1 MLVPVLVLLTVF
13 VLWAGRGGRA
23 ALTADLAAEEAA
35 TAAALCC
42 EEDTAGEPDRETL
55 VEDMLAARPG
65 LGFLCI
71 GGARPEAPADGGGPD
86 EFVQERWLDFEFGSG
101 SRSGGVGVLDVQ
113 FGCETDGAVAPL
125 RGLFPTVDFSGQAS
139 EVIIRRPQSPD
150 IGFAATVFRVNEN
163 ASELVFEVRSPIPV
177 PQNIQVDYVISTA
190 VPATVSHTLTSPG
203 SVIMTAGTASVA
215 IRAPLL
221 SEADTLHEGTET
233 LTVELVQLWDP
244 LLSTVLSPTIA
255 ELDPDFMIATGEV
268 EDDDPPPHLFLFTT
282 TPCTVTEGDPVP
294 FQVRLRDQANTS
306 PAASASTVRVDV
318 VTSDGTATEPS
329 DYNLV
334 NTTLTF
340 TPGDHTLPV
349 PPLDVQTLDESP
361 PVGEPTETFNVALS
375 NPSGAPLGSV
385 ADVDCDIE
393 DDEVRVTV
401 ADVAVE
407 EGEQLTF
414 SLSLDRDPSADI
426 AVNYRLVDYRAAL
439 LFPNDAPHPAVRGA
453 APSCAAGDDY
463 LALTG
468 TAVITAPYN
477 SSVPFDL
484 PPVTTCEDALVEH
497 AETFWLETSIPNCPT
512 ITPTCPVHGGEAW
525 VDPSDDGAVGTILND
540 DIVVV
545 SLTPLPDPPTGTEGQ
560 ATPLEFTASLQ
571 GQDLAGTPQPVE
583 LIHDI
588 TVDYTIAGS
597 GADAATDP
605 AADPP
610 QSGADYAMSLD
621 SATPPELSG
630 TTLEGTLRFTA
641 GPPAVTSHVF
651 EAELLADHLPEV
663 DETFVVDLHNLN
675 DPTGAAV
682 FEDRDSDPNTDDSH
696 IEATIEDDPP
706 PQLSVAGFTGP
717 EGTDQNFVVTLS
729 DPRAGE
735 TVEVDYAIAGAGANP
750 ATDPAAGETLHDY
763 TAASG
768 SLTGTLTFLPGD
780 TQQLVG
786 VSLLHDLSVEAN
798 ETLRLMLS
806 NARQAVLAD
815 SDPLTPGDQPY
826 GEGTIEEVLPPVLLP
841 GDFTGPEGTDQN
853 FVVTLDGPRAGET
866 VEVDYAIAG
875 AGANPATDPAA
886 GETLHDYTA
895 ASGSLTGTLTFLPG
909 DTQQFVG
916 VSLRLDS
923 TVEDD
928 ETLRLTLSNASGAL
942 LSDRDGSTL
951 GIQAYGE
958 GTIIDADGPQL
969 FVDNP
974 SAREGETLT
983 FTVRLC
989 NPVAGQTVT
998 VDYQTRAH
1006 SAVAGRDF
1014 DHTSGTLTFSDDA
1027 TDSNY
1032 VTTDLGVTSGCGPG
1046 VTADAKSLTVDV
1058 TTLNDGIE
1066 ESDEEVHLVLSNQT
1080 PIPQV
1085 GFGNAVGVGRIIN
1098 VSAPTV
1104 RVTSPRADEGDP
1116 LEFVITLEDNDG
1128 NPAVITEDVTV
1139 RYRTANRTAAAGSA
1153 CGNPGVDYVR
1163 SGTNSFTFRD
1173 TDNIRDVAVTV
1184 QTCLDTD
1191 DEEDETL
1198 ALELRVIAG
1207 TANLGDAEGTG
1218 TIVNQ
1223 PPPYMRIDDP
1233 AAVREGENVT
1243 FTVSLYDDDD
1253 QPTSTT
1259 RPVSVEYTTLDR
1271 TATERLDY
1279 LPEAGTLTFDPGDMQ
1294 HTFTVTTLTDNVW
1307 EPQETFRVDLSRP
1320 VNTVLDKAVGTG
1332 TIRADCVD
1340 INVDDADNQ
1349 PPTITVQ
1356 DEQGPESAL
1365 RTVGWLTLSRP
1376 LCDSFSFTV
1385 TFVQGTTGSPATE
1398 DDFDVTP
1405 SPFDGS
1411 RGGRV
1416 HPAELSEQLL
1426 FAENHPFTGGMFGP
1440 LDDTLDE
1447 DDEYFYMDVTWSAS
1461 MPAHYQN
1468 LTPARATITIIDD
1481 DDPPILRI
1489 SDAAAE
1495 AGDTLT
1501 FEVTL
1506 DTASGRTVEVDYE
1519 IFDGTAAAGSDFSPV
1534 PPTALSG
1541 TLVFDPGE
1549 TTKTLDIQTAL
1560 NMPGEPDETLWVELT
1575 SPAHAGIGD
1584 SIAVG
1589 TILAGAGPTLT
1600 IFDDAADEGDVMQFR
1615 VTLSEAF
1622 PQGVTVDYA
1631 TVQRTTGD
1639 NVADEGTDYQ
1649 PVSDTLTFAPG
1660 ATEEFISVVIN
1671 TDSDD
1676 EPDETFLVALSNQ
1689 TPGVSLADPS
1699 AVGTINGNVD
1709 CVDRST
1715 TSSQPMPTPRLT
1727 VTGTDETRISA
1738 REDAGQM
1745 PITITLSR
1753 PFCQDYDF
1761 RVQVWWGNSQDRT
1774 ATINVDYAAP
1784 ADPRLPALHPAVDFY
1799 VPLIDDDLV
1808 EGDEDFQM
1816 RIWSGSTP
1824 GIRNLGQIYR
1834 YPVIVDDDVA
1844 TLQLPAAGETS
1855 TDEGGVLSF
1864 VVRLDK
1870 PSVNPVTFTYA
1881 TADGAAPAA
1890 TAGSDYT
1897 PVDGTATIPAGALSV
1912 TVAVRT
1918 IEDSIDEDDENVELV
1933 ISNPTGAEPD
1943 PGGDTSVG
1951 VITDDDDPPEARVSD
1966 ASTDEGGTLEF
1977 AVTLNTPSQRTV
1989 SIPVATRDGTA
2000 TAADGDYV
2008 TLLSTHVVLGP
2019 GVTRRTVAVQTLA
2032 DGAVEAGETLW
2043 LDLGPMDND
2052 TATIDKAL
2060 GRGVIRD
2067 TSDRRVSVSD
2077 AAVVEGGTL
2086 AFEVGFSE
2094 GPSSQDVTV
2103 EYRTRAGTATA
2114 GDDYDDDF
2122 EAATQQLRIIAGA
2135 TSATV
2140 LVPTAQDRLDED
2152 NETLELELSSPNG
2165 AVIID
2170 GTASGVIIDNDPE
2183 PALRVGDAEAT
2194 ENGDGTPITFTLS
2207 LSEASGRDVQVA
2219 YRTDD
2224 DTATAGS
2231 DYTAAAPGATATIT
2245 VGNTTA
2251 TVDVALVDDDVEED
2265 VETFRLEVTG
2275 AANAQRDDSVGV
2287 GTIIDDDGP
2296 IQIIVDDAADVY
2308 EGAGAS
2314 AVFTVRLS
2322 RADPD
2327 NPVTV
2332 MYSTVD
2338 GTATAGADY
2347 TAASSQTLTF
2357 TAGSTA
2363 ETVTVPLIDD
2373 DVIEDPE
2380 TFRLVLSLPSSNA
2393 EIGDGEATVLILDD
2407 DALPA
2412 LTAADAAAATEGSTV
2427 TFTIALSRPVTQAVT
2442 FDYAAV
2448 PDPTAAAET
2457 AATVGL
2463 DYTATAGTATI
2474 AARAAS
2480 TTVTVPLLDDS
2491 FDENTETFWLRITS
2505 PTGATIVDGTATA
2518 TINDDDPLPAVSVS
2532 DAGATEGSTLS
2543 FEVLLDAVSGRTVTV
2558 PWTTEARPAGADA
2571 ASPGVDY
2578 TTVSG
2583 TVTFVPGATTARI
2596 EVASLP
2602 DDIAEDDETF
2612 WVQLGT
2618 PVNAALD
2625 DATAVGAIRD
2635 DDGEPRISISDTTVD
2650 ENDGPAV
2657 FAVTLSHPSSRPVT
2671 VEYDTDDESAT
2682 ECAAIDEL
2690 EYCDYAPDQARTIT
2704 FAAASTEGEIS
2715 VFIHDDNE
2723 PEDTETFTITLT
2735 DPVNAVIAEGA
2746 GTATGTILDDEGTP
2760 RLTVSDAQECED
2772 GSSLADCE
2780 VRACRT
2786 AQATGYTSE
2795 DHYLTC
2801 SALLADPAACQ
2812 AGACGGDGILEFAV
2826 QLSHASTEATSV
2838 RYSTF
2843 PSSAASPRDY
2853 VAATGTLTIPAGDTT
2868 ASIPVTLVDDGV
2880 FEQPTETFRLVLDNP
2895 EGVELV
2901 TEQVTGTIRDDE
2913 LAPRVSAEPFDQLLA
2928 NENDGF
2934 AYHRLTLSGPS
2945 DLTGTVDYYFDWV
2958 DDRSGLP
2965 SLDDTP
2971 GTITFAP
2978 GVLEQ
2983 NIEVPLYDNNVSTDT
2998 PSRTHRYANAFYRI
3012 ELSDFVNL
3020 TGWITTGPGVVWDDE
3035 TPPYVDSVA
3044 AQDVLEGAGSATFT
3058 ITLNRFSDS
3067 AVTAT
3072 YRTSDGTA
3080 IAGSDYTATEDT
3092 VTFPAGALTA
3102 EVTVPI
3108 LDDTDIE
3115 SDETFTLSI
3124 IDDPRNTNLTYLA
3137 NPIESGQHG
3146 IGSTTVTIIDD
3157 DTAPIV
3163 SVADTSANENAG
3175 TMPFWVS
3182 LSRASATD
3190 VTVRYATADV
3200 TATAG
3205 SDYTAADSTLTIDA
3219 GATGAAVNVEILDD
3233 SDNTEPDETFT
3244 LTLSNASGAHIST
3257 IDDTATG
3264 TIIEDSDLPTITIA
3278 DSSRSER
3285 LTLYSRHLRLR
3296 ASVSEPPTRDVYF
3309 DWEAVEVPSLGDEA
3323 ATIGADF
3330 FATRE
3335 GTNRPTSISTGEA
3348 RITVGQEGTSLAFE
3362 IVADVIPERDERFL
3376 VILSNVRGALIED
3389 DRAWGTIENDDLPI
3403 VSVADAQASE
3413 SDAAVVFDLQ
3423 LHAPGL
3429 DPASLAYTTVVRS
3442 SEGDRAASPGE
3453 DYTTATGTID
3463 IPAGATTA
3471 TISVPIIADTADE
3484 EDETFLLVL
3493 TTPNNLEFRDTVA
3506 VGTIVDDDDGYWI
3519 RDRSVWENAGTMDI
3533 TVQRD
3538 HTDTG
3543 PVTVNY
3549 SIGTGGSAVG
3559 GTACTDAG
3567 GDYIADYVT
3576 PSGTVTMA
3584 ATATTATISIEI
3596 CDDDEAEGRENLL
3609 VELTGVNG
3617 RQTIAVGTIV
3627 DDDRT
3632 DLPRI
3637 NISDAPSSTETL
3649 LATLGAQFQ
3658 ISADGPLTDTVTVSW
3673 RTEDCLATD
3682 THCPDPATA
3691 GDDYVA
3697 VSGGTVTLTPDD
3709 TAATA
3714 TVTVLNDTTDEAD
3727 TEQFFVRIT
3736 AVAGPAVV
3744 GSGATHTDPVG
3755 IGRITDDDEPVC
3767 IDTTQPPDTANPPT
3781 LAINAPASVTEG
3793 ETLTVS
3799 VTVSPAFCDLK
3810 HLGFNTSHQLSYSS
3824 PTQPRIDSGDLS
3836 GDSHQGGLEFV
3847 AGATSSRTFSYEV
3860 VDDDDAEGTE
3870 YFDFAVAFCGS
3881 AEGAT
3886 YLPCSFHSRP
3896 HWSFHPDWGTYV
3908 NRSVEVTIAIIDN
3921 D

>member
-1 MLVPVLVLLTVF
+1 M
-13 VLWAGRGGRA
+13 
-23 ALTADLAAEEAA
+23 
-35 TAAALCC
+35 
-42 EEDTAGEPDRETL
+42 
-55 VEDMLAARPG
+55 
-65 LGFLCI
+65 
-71 GGARPEAPADGGGPD
+71 
-86 EFVQERWLDFEFGSG
+86 
-101 SRSGGVGVLDVQ
+101 
-113 FGCETDGAVAPL
+113 
-125 RGLFPTVDFSGQAS
+125 
-139 EVIIRRPQSPD
+139 
-150 IGFAATVFRVNEN
+150 
-163 ASELVFEVRSPIPV
+163 
-177 PQNIQVDYVISTA
+177 
-190 VPATVSHTLTSPG
+190 
-203 SVIMTAGTASVA
+203 
-215 IRAPLL
+215 
-221 SEADTLHEGTET
+221 
-233 LTVELVQLWDP
+233 
-244 LLSTVLSPTIA
+244 
-255 ELDPDFMIATGEV
+255 
-268 EDDDPPPHLFLFTT
+268 
-282 TPCTVTEGDPVP
+282 
-294 FQVRLRDQANTS
+294 
-306 PAASASTVRVDV
+306 
-318 VTSDGTATEPS
+318 VTSDDTATAGS
-329 DYNLV
+329 DYTTV

-340 TPGDHTLPV
+340 MSGDHTLPV

-361 PVGEPTETFNVALS
+361 PEGEPTEKFKVALI
-375 NPSGAPLGSV
+375 NESGAPLGSV
-385 ADVDCDIE
+385 SEVECDIL

-407 EGEQLTF
+407 EGDQLTF

-426 AVNYRLVDYRAAL
+426 AVNYQLVDYNAAL
-439 LFPNDAPHPAVRGA
+439 VDPNDAPHPAVRGA

-497 AETFWLETSIPNCPT
+497 AETFWLEISIPNCPT

-525 VDPSDDGAVGTILND
+525 VDPSDDGAVGTIRND

-545 SLTPLPDPPTGTEGQ
+545 SLTPLPDPATGTEGQ
-560 ATPLEFTASLQ
+560 TTPLKFTASLQ
-571 GQDLAGTPQPVE
+571 GQDLAGTPQAVE
-583 LIHDI
+583 LIEDV
-588 TVDYTIAGS
+588 TVDYAVGGS
-597 GADAATDP
+597 AAT
-605 AADPP
+605 ATPP
-610 QSGADYAMSLD
+610 GQSGADYAISLD
-621 SATPPELSG
+621 SATPPALSG
-630 TTLEGTLRFTA
+630 GTLEGTLTFTA

-651 EAELLADHLPEV
+651 EADLLGDYIIEPA
-663 DETFVVDLHNLN
+663 ETFAVDLHDLK
-675 DPTGAAV
+675 DPVGAAV
-682 FEDRDSDPNTDDSH
+682 FDDADGDGSPDTRAS
-696 IEATIEDDPP
+696 IEATIVEDLPP
-706 PQLSVAGFTGP
+706 YLSIRGFTGS
-717 EGTDQNFVVTLS
+717 EGTNQDFVVTLN
-729 DPRAGE
+729 DIRASE
-735 TVEVDYAIAGAGANP
+735 TVTVDYTIEGAATCPGGGAGLACDPGPGQTLADYTVLPN
-750 ATDPAAGETLHDY
+750 TDPMVADH
-763 TAASG
+763 
-768 SLTGTLTFLPGD
+768 LTGTLTFNSPATVTIGD
-780 TQQLVG
+780 TLEQTVG
-786 VSLLHDLSVEAN
+786 VHLL
-798 ETLRLMLS
+798 
-806 NARQAVLAD
+806 
-815 SDPLTPGDQPY
+815 
-826 GEGTIEEVLPPVLLP
+826 
-841 GDFTGPEGTDQN
+841 
-853 FVVTLDGPRAGET
+853 LD
-866 VEVDYAIAG
+866 
-875 AGANPATDPAA
+875 
-886 GETLHDYTA
+886 
-895 ASGSLTGTLTFLPG
+895 ASS
-909 DTQQFVG
+909 
-916 VSLRLDS
+916 
-923 TVEDD
+923 EMD
-928 ETLRLTLSNASGAL
+928 ETLRLTLSNPTRAV
-942 LSDRDGSTL
+942 L
-951 GIQAYGE
+951 GQTYGE
-958 GTIIDADGPQL
+958 GTIVDGAGPEL

-974 SAREGETLT
+974 SAREGENLT
-983 FTVRLC
+983 FTITLC
-989 NPVAGQTVT
+989 NPIAGQDVT

-1014 DHTSGTLTFSDDA
+1014 NHTNGTLTFSDDA

-1279 LPEAGTLTFDPGDMQ
+1279 LPEAGTLTFDPGDRQ
-1294 HTFTVTTLTDNVW
+1294 HTITVTTLTDNVW

-1461 MPAHYQN
+1461 MPSHYQN

-1549 TTKTLDIQTAL
+1549 TTKTLDVQTEP
-1560 NMPGEPDETLWVELT
+1560 NMPGEADETLWVELT
-1575 SPAHAGIGD
+1575 SPVHAGIGD
-1584 SIAVG
+1584 GLAVG

-1600 IFDDAADEGDVMQFR
+1600 IFDAAAGEGDVMQFP
-1615 VTLSEAF
+1615 VTLSEALL
-1622 PQGVTVDYA
+1622 QEVTVDYA

-1639 NVADEGTDYQ
+1639 NIADEGTDYQ

-1912 TVAVRT
+1912 TVPVRT
-1918 IEDSIDEDDENVELV
+1918 IEDSLDEDDENVELV

-1977 AVTLNTPSQRTV
+1977 AVTLSTPSQRTV

-2032 DGAVEAGETLW
+2032 DGVVEASEFMW
-2043 LDLGPMDND
+2043 LDLGPMPPDNN
-2052 TATIDKAL
+2052 TATIDKAI

-2103 EYRTRAGTATA
+2103 QYRTQAGTATA

-2219 YRTDD
+2219 YRTAD

-2245 VGNTTA
+2245 AGNTTA
-2251 TVDVALVDDDVEED
+2251 TVDVALVDDDIEED

-2338 GTATAGADY
+2338 GTASAGADY

-2357 TAGSTA
+2357 TAGSTT

-2393 EIGDGEATVLILDD
+2393 EVGDGEATVLVLDD

-2412 LTAADAAAATEGSTV
+2412 LSVADAAAAVEGSTV
-2427 TFTIALSRPVTQAVT
+2427 TFTIALSRPVTQDVT

-2448 PDPTAAAET
+2448 TDPTAAAET
-2457 AATVGL
+2457 AAVVGL

-2474 AARAAS
+2474 TARAAS

-2505 PTGATIVDGTATA
+2505 PTSATIVDGTATA

-2543 FEVLLDAVSGRTVTV
+2543 FEVRLDAVSGRTVTV

-2583 TVTFVPGATTARI
+2583 TVTFVPSATTARI

-2602 DDIAEDDETF
+2602 DDIAEEDETF

-2671 VEYDTDDESAT
+2671 VEYDTADETAT

-2690 EYCDYAPDQARTIT
+2690 EDCDYAPDQARTIT

-2715 VFIHDDNE
+2715 VFIHDDTE

-2812 AGACGGDGILEFAV
+2812 EGACGGDGSLEFAV
-2826 QLSHASTEATSV
+2826 ELSHASTEATSV

-2843 PSSAASPRDY
+2843 PASASSPRDY

-2880 FEQPTETFRLVLDNP
+2880 YEQPTETFRLVLDNP

-2983 NIEVPLYDNNVSTDT
+2983 DIEVPLYDNNVSTDT

-3058 ITLNRFSDS
+3058 ITLNRFADS
-3067 AVTAT
+3067 PVTAT

-3163 SVADTSANENAG
+3163 SVADASANENAG

-3205 SDYTAADSTLTIDA
+3205 SDYTAADGTLTIDA

-3296 ASVSEPPTRDVYF
+3296 VSVSEPPTRDVYF

-3519 RDRSVWENAGTMDI
+3519 RDRSVWENAGTMDF

-3576 PSGTVTMA
+3576 PSGAVTMA

-3627 DDDRT
+3627 DDDRS

-3691 GDDYVA
+3691 GDDYIA
-3697 VSGGTVTLTPDD
+3697 VSSGTVTLTPDD

-3714 TVTVLNDTTDEAD
+3714 SVTVLNDTTAEDD
-3727 TEQFFVRIT
+3727 EQFFVRIT

-3744 GSGATHTDPVG
+3744 GAGATHTDPVG
-3755 IGRITDDDEPVC
+3755 IGHITDDDPTC
-3767 IDTTQPPDTANPPT
+3767 INPNAAPDPLDPPT
-3781 LAINAPASVTEG
+3781 LTTPQTLSVDEG
-3793 ETLTVS
+3793 DTFAFTLTIG
-3799 VTVSPAFCDLK
+3799 PRGFCRTI
-3810 HLGFNTSHQLSYSS
+3810 GVEYIF
-3824 PTQPRIDSGDLS
+3824 
-3836 GDSHQGGLEFV
+3836 
-3847 AGATSSRTFSYEV
+3847 GATGDTAVLGDDYTAASAGVWSGLFPSQSTTHTLSSWPT
-3860 VDDDDAEGTE
+3860 VDDDIVEDDETFTFE
-3870 YFDFAVAFCGS
+3870 VAFCGHLGGS
-3881 AEGAT
+3881 
-3886 YLPCSFHSRP
+3886 PCSNY
-3896 HWSFHPDWGTYV
+3896 HPDYV
-3908 NRSVEVTIAIIDN
+3908 DLDSATVTVTIVDN
-3921 D
+3921 DEAPDCADLDDAPPAISVDDARVDEGDSVVVTVSLDRPLCETPSTPNLDWRTVPITAEAGDVRFSQVWGNQAVTIGDEFSFTLQTAHDADTDDETFSLEVRWRWPGDWDGQSETSSTITITDDD